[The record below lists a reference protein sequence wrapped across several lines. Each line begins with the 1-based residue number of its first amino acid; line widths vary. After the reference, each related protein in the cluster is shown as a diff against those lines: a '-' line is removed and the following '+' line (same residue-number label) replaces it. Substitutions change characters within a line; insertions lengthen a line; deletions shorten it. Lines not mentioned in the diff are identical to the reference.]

1 MARDVGA
8 TSGRGAAARMIRPV
22 VGLAVACVAIG
33 VLPSVVVPRALRVGS
48 LVAGIGPGAVG
59 REVAAA
65 GPATAFTLGLT
76 AALVAAWAARG
87 AFGRRQPRLEAA
99 TWACGYAA
107 VTPRMAYTAS
117 SFAAPLL
124 GVFRPVAG
132 VRTARVGDTF
142 ATHPT
147 DPVLERVVLPAW
159 HGVRAAAAGVRRIQR
174 GGLQLSLLYV
184 VVIVAAVLLYLV
196 APGRTL

>member
-1 MARDVGA
+1 M
-8 TSGRGAAARMIRPV
+8 
-22 VGLAVACVAIG
+22 
-33 VLPSVVVPRALRVGS
+33 GS
-48 LVAGIGPGAVG
+48 LVAGVGPGAVG
-59 REVAAA
+59 PEVAGA

-76 AALVAAWAARG
+76 AALLAAWAARG
-87 AFGRRQPRLEAA
+87 AFAPLQPRLEAA

-124 GVFRPVAG
+124 DVFRPVAG
-132 VRTARVGDTF
+132 VRTARAGDAF

-159 HGVRAAAAGVRRIQR
+159 HGVRAAAAGLRPIQR
-174 GGLQLSLLYV
+174 VGLQVYLLYV
-184 VVIVAAVLLYLV
+184 VVAVVGVLLYLV
-196 APGRTL
+196 ATGRTL

>member
-1 MARDVGA
+1 
-8 TSGRGAAARMIRPV
+8 
-22 VGLAVACVAIG
+22 
-33 VLPSVVVPRALRVGS
+33 VGS
-48 LVAGIGPGAVG
+48 LVAGLAPGAVG
-59 REVAAA
+59 PEVAAA

-76 AALVAAWAARG
+76 AALLAAWAARG

-107 VTPRMAYTAS
+107 ATPRMAYTAS

-159 HGVRAAAAGVRRIQR
+159 HGVRAAAAGLRPIQR
-174 GGLQLSLLYV
+174 GGLQLYLLYV
-184 VVIVAAVLLYLV
+184 VVVVAAVLLYLV
-196 APGRTL
+196 ATGRTL